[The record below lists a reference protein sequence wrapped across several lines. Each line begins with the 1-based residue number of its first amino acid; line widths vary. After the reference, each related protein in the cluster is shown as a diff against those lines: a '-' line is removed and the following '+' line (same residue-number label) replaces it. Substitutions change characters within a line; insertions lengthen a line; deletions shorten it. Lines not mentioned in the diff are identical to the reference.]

1 MKKKNEM
8 QPRGMQN
15 SQSGLIASI
24 TNGQWFWGN
33 LLSRS
38 FYLAIF
44 LFSFSFISC
53 SKSSQG
59 VQGKFPAAP
68 YLKEYSNKVILDWNI
83 VAFDAM
89 GGSSYQNTLVAARL
103 NAIVHIAMHDALNS
117 IAPAYETYALK
128 TTNSNAHPIAAAASA
143 AYYVLLNQFPEKKA
157 MLDAKLAQSI
167 DSIPPS
173 VSKQQA
179 LQLGEQAANAIL
191 ALRSS
196 DGAFADPITVLPPS
210 TVPGVY
216 QAVPPFDFVFA
227 PFWAKMK
234 PFGIVKPEQFRS
246 VTPPVVNSAV
256 YTIDFNEVKNY
267 GSKNSTLRTAD
278 QTFYAKFWYEFSEI
292 GWNRIGR
299 VAATD
304 HKLDLLATARLFA
317 LLDIALADSYT
328 AGWDSKFHYN
338 FWRPFTA
345 IRRAATD
352 GNDKTEA
359 DTQWETL
366 MPTPPVQDYPSTH
379 SVLGN
384 AGATVLTAFFGNSDF
399 TFTSPSAEPVN
410 ASRSFK
416 SFFKAADENADSRV
430 KAGIHFR
437 FATAA
442 GQKMGNQ
449 VGEWVLKNN
458 LKARK

>member
-1 MKKKNEM
+1 MKKKNET
-8 QPRGMQN
+8 QPVGLQN
-15 SQSGLIASI
+15 TQAGSI
-24 TNGQWFWGN
+24 SPFDYGQWFWGN
-33 LLSRS
+33 LVSRS
-38 FYLAIF
+38 FYLAIM
-44 LFSFSFISC
+44 LVSFSFVSC
-53 SKSSQG
+53 TKSLQG
-59 VQGKFPAAP
+59 IPPKFPPAP
-68 YLKEYSNKVILDWNI
+68 YLKEYSNKVILDWNV

-89 GGSSYQNTLVAARL
+89 GGTSYQNTLVASRL
-103 NAIVHIAMHDALNS
+103 NAMVHIAMHDALNS

-128 TTNSNAHPIAAAASA
+128 TANNKAHPIAAAASA
-143 AYYVLLNQFPEKKA
+143 AYYVLLNQFPEKKS

-167 DSIPPS
+167 DSIPAS
-173 VSKQQA
+173 VSKQQGI
-179 LQLGEQAANAIL
+179 QLGEQAANAIL

-196 DGAFADPITVLPPS
+196 DGAFENPITPVAPS

-227 PFWAKMK
+227 PFWTKMK

-246 VTPPVVNSAV
+246 VPPPALNSAI
-256 YTIDFNEVKNY
+256 YTTDFNEVKNY
-267 GSKNSTLRTAD
+267 GAKNSTVRTTD

-317 LLDIALADSYT
+317 LLDIVLADSYI

-338 FWRPFTA
+338 LWRPYTA
-345 IRRAATD
+345 IRAAATD

-384 AGATVLTAFFGNSDF
+384 AGASVLTAFFGNSDF
-399 TFTSPSAEPVN
+399 TFTTTSAEPVN

-430 KAGIHFR
+430 RAGIHFR
-437 FATAA
+437 FATVA

-449 VGEWVLKNN
+449 IGDWVLKNL
-458 LKARK
+458 LKQKN